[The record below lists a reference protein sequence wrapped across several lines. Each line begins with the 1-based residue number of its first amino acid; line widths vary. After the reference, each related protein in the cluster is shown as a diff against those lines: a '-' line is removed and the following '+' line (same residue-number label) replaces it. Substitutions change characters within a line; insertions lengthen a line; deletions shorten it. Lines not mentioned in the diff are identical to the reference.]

1 MQLPIPPRIE
11 VTQNILNRISKIDQ
25 YRVEWQFTGRLE
37 PEKLQSLREL
47 ATIESIG
54 SSTRIEGSKMSNRE
68 VQSLIGNLR
77 TESFRTRD
85 QQEVAGYAQV
95 MKLVHENWR
104 EMAPTKDLIFQLH
117 RDLLEFSDKDQRH
130 LGDWKTR
137 SNSVAAFDSDG
148 KMIGVVFETATPF
161 DTPTLMDN
169 LIRWHLHYDASE
181 DPEMH
186 PLLRIAAFI
195 VTFLAVHPFQ
205 DGNGRLSRVLTNL
218 LLMRA
223 GYSFVEYSSLEN
235 VIEHNKQAY
244 YSALRDTQTTFD
256 RIPEGAP
263 EGTPPRPYW
272 DPWVLFFLESVQKQI
287 HRLRERL
294 PPTPVADEG
303 TDSSAI
309 RVEDLAGTYLPWL
322 RKDGEASSANA
333 TATASTRPTLPE
345 DLSPLAGKVLAVLR
359 QKQTLSVAE
368 AVAELGAN
376 RNTLKAKFGELVERG
391 YVKLYGK
398 GRGAHY
404 RPASRSA
411 KV

>member
-1 MQLPIPPRIE
+1 MQLPIPPKIE

-25 YRVEWQFTGRLE
+25 YRIEWQFTGKIE

-54 SSTRIEGSKMSNRE
+54 SSTRIEGSKMSDGE
-68 VQSLIGNLR
+68 VESLIANLR

-95 MKLVHENWR
+95 MKLVRKNWR
-104 EMAPTKDLIFQLH
+104 KMAPTQNLILQLH

-130 LGDWKTR
+130 LGDWKTN
-137 SNSVAAFDSDG
+137 SNNVATFDPDG
-148 KMIGVVFETATPF
+148 KMIGIVFETATPF

-169 LIRWHLHYDASE
+169 LIRWHLHYDASD
-181 DPEMH
+181 DPEIH

-195 VTFLAVHPFQ
+195 ITFLAVHPFQ
-205 DGNGRLSRVLTNL
+205 DGNGRLSRVLTHL

-235 VIEHNKQAY
+235 VIEHSKQAY
-244 YSALRDTQTTFD
+244 YTALHNTQTTFN
-256 RIPEGAP
+256 RIPS
-263 EGTPPRPYW
+263 GTPEETPARPYW
-272 DPWVLFFLESVQKQI
+272 DPWLLFFLESMQKQI
-287 HRLRERL
+287 DRLRERL
-294 PPTPVADEG
+294 PPLPTADDEPEP
-303 TDSSAI
+303 TAN
-309 RVEDLAGTYLPWL
+309 RVEDLSATYLPWL
-322 RKDGEASSANA
+322 RKDGGAQSAA
-333 TATASTRPTLPE
+333 AAAPTPGLLPE

-368 AVAELGAN
+368 AVEALGAN
-376 RNTLKAKFGELVERG
+376 RNTLKLKFSELVERG

-404 RPASRSA
+404 REAR
-411 KV
+411 